1 MLDQLFC
8 KHDVKRVCDYNPTL
22 FKKKKKKT
30 HYFDISLYFFRLS
43 RKKGNNIFKGYIS
56 ILLFKGLLLF
66 GFFIFQFKN
75 AYTLLCLSR
84 DKTKRQFGNN
94 ATLTLTKT
102 LLKKLDYSP
111 VKF

>member
-1 MLDQLFC
+1 MPDQPFC

-22 FKKKKKKT
+22 FFFLKKT

-43 RKKGNNIFKGYIS
+43 RKKGNNIFKEYIS

-75 AYTLLCLSR
+75 AHTLLCLSR
-84 DKTKRQFGNN
+84 DKTKGQFGKN

-102 LLKKLDYSP
+102 LPKKLDYSP